1 MLKSSLRIDPCN
13 ITLRYGKTGNKK
25 NSQIVLQHCL
35 KRSRIQRC
43 CGFYYPHQACL
54 ATNQVVNRFERGL
67 KKVQH
72 RFSTPVRFPAML
84 QGMMHV
90 FVARLPKLKASGK
103 DDISCSGSTSCNM
116 VLLLLSER
124 KERDFEPLIICN
136 DVRAC

>member
-1 MLKSSLRIDPCN
+1 M
-13 ITLRYGKTGNKK
+13 
-25 NSQIVLQHCL
+25 
-35 KRSRIQRC
+35 
-43 CGFYYPHQACL
+43 
-54 ATNQVVNRFERGL
+54 
-67 KKVQH
+67 QH